1 MYFKKLELYGFK
13 SFADKTLLH
22 FEPGV
27 TAVVG
32 PNGCGKSNVA
42 DGIRWVL
49 GEQSA
54 KSLRG
59 SKMEDVIFN
68 GSDKKEPINFAEV
81 SLTLSNHSK
90 ILPIDYEEVT
100 ITRRVFRTGESE
112 YFLNKSPVRLRDIAE
127 LFMGTG
133 LGETSYS
140 LIEQGKIDLILSSK
154 PEERRSVFEEAS
166 GITKYKAKK
175 REALRKLEDTENN
188 LVRVNDIILE
198 VKRQINSLER
208 QAQKAQRYKE
218 EFENL
223 KSFEV
228 KLGRFELDKL
238 SKETSSINKE
248 EEILREKESSFI
260 KDLEGLEIESGKL
273 RQSIEEVERDL
284 TEARSKAMRIDS
296 SIDKNADRMTMD
308 KERVIEL
315 KGRIAMLD
323 SEREALSKKLV
334 SMKALLEERS
344 KEDSQALA
352 EYERMSKAVEIKGA
366 ALEERERVIKE
377 GEAFIQNAK
386 AKLLDMMQQQTRA
399 KNELLKNTSQ
409 LQNSSVRQRRLLAEK
424 DKSSEDASLVDLKLS
439 AVQSEYEE
447 AVRQLEEANAKH
459 SELASLAEA
468 ARAEIEAL
476 SIKLN
481 SAKETIALSS
491 SKVEVLEEQ
500 RAHYEGFSSGVK
512 SLLMAKEEGK
522 FIPSGTFYP
531 VASLL
536 DVLKGREWFIELA
549 LGENCE
555 AIVVDYAPDAH
566 AAIEYIRNNNIGK
579 VKFILLDSVN
589 SAVGAPRAIGSG
601 FSINWLS
608 NFVKVGEKYQ
618 GVLNYLFEGIA
629 FAADMKSGLDLLKSE
644 GALKKV
650 VTEAGEV
657 LDGSSISFG
666 ATQSVSYGGLIGRES
681 QIKELRDL
689 LEVSKTEAFRLEELV
704 RVKKEEAA
712 VFKTEALDLGK
723 TVRELEV
730 SLSSKKA
737 KMEGVE
743 LEKKRLNEELSIIGL
758 ELDEIGSEL
767 NEIKEKDAALKGEL
781 SSAED
786 KAAALQAQVN
796 GVQNDIGLKAK
807 EREGLLVEI
816 TRLKTEL
823 SLAENK
829 KEEVRNALAMLKS
842 SVESDEASLS
852 GREKDRFDSHTKIGE
867 LEVEVSRLEIEN
879 KDLVGEREAL
889 DIDIEQIEARR
900 KDYLRLSSEVN
911 DEMKKAQGSLE
922 AARNT
927 LRDLEVKNAGITYK
941 VTSLKERISQT
952 YKLSLEDTEVEA
964 EAKVEVLD
972 GASIEKLTQDIAM
985 LKKKLDNMG
994 PVNLVAIEE
1003 HEELKNRYTFLTTQ
1017 QTDLVNA
1024 KDQLIKAIA
1033 KINRTTKELFLDTF
1047 QKVQAAF
1054 KEYFRMLFNGGD
1066 GELVLLEEEDVLECG
1081 IEIIVRPPGKKL
1093 QNVSLLSGGE
1103 KAMTAISLL
1112 FAIFKVKPSPF
1123 CVLDEIDAPLDESN
1137 VDRFTKVLKE
1147 FITASQFIII
1157 THNKKTMA
1165 MADVM
1170 YGITMEQSGVSKIV
1184 SVKFGEKKQAAG

>member
-32 PNGCGKSNVA
+32 PNGCGKSNVSDA
-42 DGIRWVL
+42 IRWVL

-59 SKMEDVIFN
+59 SKMEDVIFS

-90 ILPIDYEEVT
+90 ILPIDYDEVT

-112 YFLNKSPVRLRDIAE
+112 YFLNKSPVRLKDISE

-133 LGETSYS
+133 LGSTAYS

-218 EFENL
+218 EFERL

-228 KLGRFELDKL
+228 KVGSFELDKL
-238 SKETSSINKE
+238 SKEASSINKE
-248 EEILREKESSFI
+248 EEALKEKESSFI

-273 RQSIEEVERDL
+273 RQSVEEVERDL
-284 TEARSKAMRIDS
+284 SDARSKAMRTDS
-296 SIDKNADRMTMD
+296 SIDKNADRITMN
-308 KERVIEL
+308 KERMIEL
-315 KGRIAMLD
+315 NGRIAMLD
-323 SEREALSKKLV
+323 LEKEALAKKLV

-344 KEDSQALA
+344 KEDLQALT
-352 EYERMSKAVEIKGA
+352 EFERMSEAVETKGA
-366 ALEERERVIKE
+366 ALAEREMAIKE
-377 GEAFIQNAK
+377 GEAFIHNAK
-386 AKLLDMMQQQTRA
+386 GKLLDMMQRETRA

-409 LQNSSVRQRRLLAEK
+409 LQNLSVRQRRLLAEK
-424 DKSSEDASLVDLKLS
+424 DKSKEDSSLIDLKLS
-439 AVQSEYEE
+439 AVASEYEE
-447 AVRQLEEANAKH
+447 AVRQLEGANAKYH
-459 SELASLAEA
+459 ELTASAEA
-468 ARAEIEAL
+468 ARAEIEGL
-476 SIKLN
+476 SLKLN
-481 SAKETIALSS
+481 SAKETIALSAS
-491 SKVEVLEEQ
+491 RVEVLEEQ
-500 RAHYEGFSSGVK
+500 RAHFEGFSSGVK

-522 FIPSGTFYP
+522 FVPSGTFYP

-536 DVLKGREWFIELA
+536 DVVKGREWFIELA

-566 AAIEYIRNNNIGK
+566 AAIEYIRNNSIGK
-579 VKFILLDSVN
+579 VKFILLEQLGERSP
-589 SAVGAPRAIGSG
+589 GGHP
-601 FSINWLS
+601 FS
-608 NFVKVGEKYQ
+608 FEKGCPHVKSEEKYQ
-618 GVLNYLFEGIA
+618 RLLDYLFEGIA
-629 FAADMKSGLDLLKSE
+629 LAADVKSGLELLRGNS
-644 GALKKV
+644 LKKV

-657 LDGSSISFG
+657 LDKSSISFG
-666 ATQSVSYGGLIGRES
+666 AMSKVSYGGLIGRES
-681 QIKELRDL
+681 QIKELKEL
-689 LEVSKTEAFRLEELV
+689 LEVSKTEAFRIDELV
-704 RVKKEEAA
+704 RVKKEEAI
-712 VFKTEALDLGK
+712 VFKTDAMDLGK

-737 KMEGVE
+737 RMEGVE
-743 LEKKRLNEELSIIGL
+743 LEKKRLSEELSVISL
-758 ELDEIGSEL
+758 ELDEIGAEL
-767 NEIKEKDAALKGEL
+767 KEIKEKDEALKGEL
-781 SSAED
+781 SNAEES
-786 KAAALQAQVN
+786 AAALQIQIN
-796 GVQNDIGLKAK
+796 NVQNDLELKAE

-829 KEEVRNALAMLKS
+829 KEEVRNALAMLKGS
-842 SVESDEASLS
+842 IDSDETALS
-852 GREKDRFDSHTKIGE
+852 GRERDSLDSHTKIGE

-879 KDLVGEREAL
+879 KDLIGEREAL

-922 AARNT
+922 AARNN
-927 LRDLEVKNAGITYK
+927 LRDLEVRSAGITYK

-952 YKLSLEDTEVEA
+952 YKVVLGESAVPFGEVES
-964 EAKVEVLD
+964 EVLD
-972 GASIEKLTQDIAM
+972 EAALERLTQDIAA
-985 LKKKLDNMG
+985 LKKKLDAMG
-994 PVNLVAIEE
+994 PVNLVAIDE
-1003 HEELKNRYTFLTTQ
+1003 HEELKNRYNFLTTQ
-1017 QTDLVNA
+1017 QADLVNA
-1024 KDQLIKAIA
+1024 KEQLVKAIA

-1054 KEYFRMLFNGGD
+1054 KEYFKMLFNGGD
-1066 GELVLLEEEDVLECG
+1066 AELVLLEEQEDVLECG

-1093 QNVSLLSGGE
+1093 QNVTLLSGGE

-1137 VDRFTKVLKE
+1137 VDRFTKVLRE

-1165 MADVM
+1165 MADVL

-1184 SVKFGEKKQAAG
+1184 SVKFGERKQAAV